1 MSRLFLWDGG
11 DVGGAG
17 GGVFFVF
24 LRWGGVEHQE
34 PSGCFFTRK

>member
-1 MSRLFLWDGG
+1 MVEMLVVLV
-11 DVGGAG
+11 VGS
-17 GGVFFVF
+17 FFVF